1 MHSRHVLTYGV
12 IAGILVTLPLMALLY
27 LAEQAADLPYVP
39 FDVFNW
45 LARTLPGDV
54 ITRGIDAMV
63 EVIHTLNLGETS
75 STAKTL
81 EQLSAQVL
89 FLALGSGA
97 ALVLWIAFSRLSWA
111 GEGRARFLPGAIAG
125 ALVSVPFVLIS
136 LDQHFSTAPDE
147 VIVLWIV
154 VAFAAWGV
162 AVQWIFTRLA
172 TAPQAAAVTPA
183 MPPTVRAEYIS
194 RRAFLI
200 RVGGATATLTV
211 LGAAVA
217 RYLEYRDEQ
226 AYQDLIEERRSAV
239 LPQGLPNEDAGLE
252 PAPGTRPEYTPLEDH
267 YRIDISVRPME
278 IDGDTWRLAIGG
290 LVATPLELTLDDIR
304 SKHEA
309 QDQFV
314 TLACISNPVGGD
326 LTSTTRW
333 TGVPLQD
340 VLAEAGLDE
349 NATHIK
355 ITSADGFYETVAL
368 DLINSDRR
376 IMLTYNW
383 DGIPLLYEHGFP
395 LRIYIPDRYGMKQPK
410 WITDIE
416 VMDHDEEGYW
426 VVRGWDRVAQM
437 RATSVVDVAAS
448 DRTFE
453 RDGMTYVPVGGIA
466 HAGARGI
473 SKVEVQVDDGDW
485 VEAQLRT
492 PLSSTT
498 WVIWRYDWPFEEGR
512 HTFAVRCYEG
522 DGTPQSD
529 EVRRP
534 HPSGASGIHSLT
546 RTI

>member
-1 MHSRHVLTYGV
+1 MRFRQSLTYGV
-12 IAGILVTLPLMALLY
+12 VAGILATLPLMALLY
-27 LAEQAADLPYVP
+27 LAEQATDLPYAP
-39 FDVFNW
+39 FDTFNW

-63 EVIHTLNLGETS
+63 ELIHTLNLGETS

-97 ALVLWIAFSRLSWA
+97 ALALWVAFSRLSWA
-111 GEGRARFLPGAIAG
+111 GEGSARFLPGALAG

-147 VIVLWIV
+147 VIVLWLIL
-154 VAFAAWGV
+154 AFAAWGV
-162 AVQWIFTRLA
+162 AVQWLYLRL
-172 TAPQAAAVTPA
+172 TAAPDTAVTTA
-183 MPPTVRAEYIS
+183 APPTARAEQIS

-226 AYQDLIEERRSAV
+226 AYQDLIEKRRAAV
-239 LPQGLPNEDAGLE
+239 LPQGLPNEDADLE

-278 IDGDTWRLAIGG
+278 IDGDAWRLAIGG

-304 SKHEA
+304 SKYEA

-349 NATHIK
+349 RATHIK

-416 VMDHDEEGYW
+416 VMDRDEEGYW

-448 DRTFE
+448 DHTFE
-453 RDGMTYVPVGGIA
+453 RDGVTYVPVGGIA

-473 SKVEVQVDDGDW
+473 SKVEVQVDDGGW

-498 WVIWRYDWPFEEGR
+498 WVIWRYDWPFEAGQ

-522 DGTPQSD
+522 DGTPQSG

-546 RTI
+546 RTV